1 MEEKNKIHYDVEEEM
16 YCGVARA
23 IPLKKVFELMKSIC
37 KIEYYL
43 NNKKYNGTGFFMEL
57 FDIGQNVL
65 ITNFHVISERVINE
79 KTEIN
84 LILENDKEKKIKL
97 DKNERLIKCFK
108 MPIDAVIIEILD
120 SDRIKDDVVF
130 LFHDLNI
137 FNGYEQYKGEDIIVL
152 QHPLGKDIH
161 CGIGKIID
169 FIDFEFH
176 HSADTDF
183 GSSGSPIILYKN
195 FFVIG
200 IHKGAD
206 RVLKYNIGTFFHII
220 IEQIKNIDVLQNNT
234 PLNSKYETGINRNN
248 IINDINKNI
257 INDINK
263 NNIINDINRNII
275 INDIN
280 KNDIINDINK
290 NNIINDING
299 NHFNNDINSK
309 QIINAN
315 NQEQSKKN
323 SNDKDKTDNNE
334 LILIYKKDFGN
345 FRLFGSTFID
355 HNKNNCKLII
365 NGKETEL
372 CEYFRDNK
380 NTLEVKFIQ
389 TKKITDLSYMLFNS
403 TIIEIKNILYLSSK
417 YITNMQ
423 SMFKKCEYITSIP
436 EEFSYFDTS
445 NVTYMDNMFY
455 FCTNL
460 EKLPDISKWNTI
472 NVKDMR
478 CMFEKCKSLKIA
490 PDISKWNI
498 KNVIYMQC
506 LFSECSSLEYIPN
519 ISQIQVQEGCQIH
532 RMFYKCNE
540 KLHIPDKFKNN

>member
-57 FDIGQNVL
+57 FDIGKNVL

-220 IEQIKNIDVLQNNT
+220 IEQIKNIDVLQKNT

-263 NNIINDINRNII
+263 NNIINDIN
-275 INDIN
+275 
-280 KNDIINDINK
+280 
-290 NNIINDING
+290 G
-299 NHFNNDINSK
+299 NHINNDINIK

-389 TKKITDLSYMLFNS
+389 TKKITDLSYMFSNS
-403 TIIEIKNILYLSSK
+403 TLIEIKNLSYLSSNN
-417 YITNMQ
+417 ITNMQ
-423 SMFKKCEYITSIP
+423 SMFQKCRYITSLP
-436 EEFSYFDTS
+436 EEFSDFDTS
-445 NVTYMDNMFY
+445 NVINMDYMFC

-478 CMFEKCKSLKIA
+478 QMFNKCYLLKAA
-490 PDISKWNI
+490 PDITKWNI
-498 KNVIYMQC
+498 QNV
-506 LFSECSSLEYIPN
+506 
-519 ISQIQVQEGCQIH
+519 V
-532 RMFYKCNE
+532 
-540 KLHIPDKFKNN
+540 